1 MGFTILEGVK
11 EVGPLKNPT
20 NVPTRNNNQTF
31 VTEGTNVWST
41 LAREA
46 VMHLS
51 FSNGLN

>member
-20 NVPTRNNNQTF
+20 NVPTRNNNQTS
-31 VTEGTNVWST
+31 VT

-46 VMHLS
+46 VMHIS

>member
-1 MGFTILEGVK
+1 MGFTILEDVK

-20 NVPTRNNNQTF
+20 NVPTRNNNQTS
-31 VTEGTNVWST
+31 VA

-46 VMHLS
+46 VTHIS